1 MLSNPYIH
9 IIIST
14 TGVYL
19 FIVLALRVLGKT
31 ELAQLSITDLIFVLL
46 ISNAVQNAMVG
57 SDTSLGGGILAA
69 SVLFVL
75 NFIFKKLKYKFPKL
89 RKVLEGEPVILIH
102 HGKMIESNCKKN
114 GITKEELLQ
123 AIREHGSHSI
133 EEVDSLILEA
143 DGNISVVSNEYK
155 HHSIRRLKKR
165 KNA

>member
-1 MLSNPYIH
+1 MFSNPYIH

-19 FIVLALRVLGKT
+19 FIVVALRVLGKT

-69 SVLFVL
+69 SVLFVI
-75 NFIFKKLKYKFPKL
+75 NFIFKKLKYKFPSL

-102 HGKMIESNCKKN
+102 NGKMIDVNCKKN
-114 GITKEELLQ
+114 NISKEELLQ
-123 AIREHGSHSI
+123 VIREHGSHTI
-133 EEVDSLILEA
+133 EEVDSLILET

>member
-19 FIVLALRVLGKT
+19 FIILALRVLGKT

-69 SVLFVL
+69 SVLFIL
-75 NFIFKKLKYKFPKL
+75 NFIFKKLKYKFPGL
-89 RKVLEGEPVILIH
+89 RKALEGEPVILIH
-102 HGKMIESNCKKN
+102 NGKMIESNCQKN
-114 GITKEELLQ
+114 NISKEELLQ
-123 AIREHGSHSI
+123 AIREHGSNSI
-133 EEVDSLILEA
+133 EEVDSLILES
-143 DGNISVVSNEYK
+143 DGNISVISNEYK

>member
-1 MLSNPYIH
+1 MLANPYIH

-19 FIVLALRVLGKT
+19 FIILALRILGKT

-57 SDTSLGGGILAA
+57 ADTSLGGGILAA
-69 SVLFVL
+69 SVLFVI

-102 HGKMIESNCKKN
+102 NGKIIESNCQKN
-114 GITKEELLQ
+114 NISKEELLQ
-123 AIREHGSHSI
+123 AIREHGSHTI
-133 EEVDSLILEA
+133 EEVDSLILES

-155 HHSIRRLKKR
+155 HHSVRRLKKR

>member
-1 MLSNPYIH
+1 MFSNPYIH
-9 IIIST
+9 IILST

-19 FIVLALRVLGKT
+19 FIILALRILGKT
-31 ELAQLSITDLIFVLL
+31 ELAQLSVTDLIFVLL

-69 SVLFVL
+69 SVLFVI
-75 NFIFKKLKYKFPKL
+75 NFIFKKLKYKFPNL

-123 AIREHGSHSI
+123 AIREHGSHSM
-133 EEVDSLILEA
+133 EEVDSLILET

>member
-1 MLSNPYIH
+1 MGNYLH

-14 TGVYL
+14 SGVYL
-19 FIVLALRVLGKT
+19 FIILALRVLGKT

-46 ISNAVQNAMVG
+46 ISNAVQNTMVG

-75 NFIFKKLKYKFPKL
+75 NFIFKKLKYRFPKL

-102 HGKMIESNCKKN
+102 NGKMIESNCQKN

-123 AIREHGSHSI
+123 AIREHGSHTI
-133 EEVDSLILEA
+133 EEVDSLILET

-155 HHSIRRLKKR
+155 HHSIRRLKKK

>member
-1 MLSNPYIH
+1 MVNYIH
-9 IIIST
+9 IILST

-19 FIVLALRVLGKT
+19 FIIIALRVLGKT

-75 NFIFKKLKYKFPKL
+75 NLVFKKLKYKFPSFK
-89 RKVLEGEPVILIH
+89 KAIEGEPVLLIH
-102 HGKMIESNCKKN
+102 EGKLLEENCRKN
-114 GITKEELLQ
+114 NITKDELLQ
-123 AIREHGSHSI
+123 AIREHGSDSI
-133 EEVDSLILEA
+133 EDVDSLILES
-143 DGNISVVSNEYK
+143 DGNISVVSNQYK
-155 HHSIRRLKKR
+155 HHSVRRLKKR